1 MLSGFKAYLQKRIK
15 HPTGL
20 SDYLGYQQYFIQ
32 WLDSENLTV
41 ETCNYVDLLSYVKKL
56 RSKKR
61 STHTLNCYVR
71 AVKYYYDYLQG
82 SNEIARNPARRLYIK
97 GDSYQLPSDLLNK
110 KELNTIYVDYPTETI
125 VQKRN
130 KTLLGL
136 AIYQAMRLDE
146 LAVIEPADIDLHK
159 GTVYIKKT
167 GRAARRTLKLEG
179 HQILPLQEYITEIL
193 PQLREKANKQSE
205 KLIFSIGKNPD
216 IKEMVCDL
224 NKQLRKRYPRFKNL
238 IHIRS
243 SVIALWI
250 EQKNII
256 EVQYM
261 AGHNN
266 INSTERYKRVSM
278 QDLRKALD
286 QYHPMKSNSTMNDKN
301 RSP

>member
-1 MLSGFKAYLQKRIK
+1 
-15 HPTGL
+15 
-20 SDYLGYQQYFIQ
+20 
-32 WLDSENLTV
+32 
-41 ETCNYVDLLSYVKKL
+41 
-56 RSKKR
+56 
-61 STHTLNCYVR
+61 
-71 AVKYYYDYLQG
+71 
-82 SNEIARNPARRLYIK
+82 
-97 GDSYQLPSDLLNK
+97 
-110 KELNTIYVDYPTETI
+110 
-125 VQKRN
+125 
-130 KTLLGL
+130 
-136 AIYQAMRLDE
+136 MRLDE

-224 NKQLRKRYPRFKNL
+224 NKQLRKRYPRFKTL

-286 QYHPMKSNSTMNDKN
+286 QYHE
-301 RSP
+301 R